1 MDGDTEV
8 LQQDIK
14 IWQVC
19 DFSSTTKILDRV
31 IFLQG
36 YYLDEAVRRCRVRPS
51 TIGGVQ
57 VPVRFEGDSFALAAS
72 TLPSADLDVRTVDPD
87 TIEMTSKMI

>member
-14 IWQVC
+14 VWEVC
-19 DFSSTTKILDRV
+19 ESSVISKILDRV

-36 YYLDEAVRRCRVRPS
+36 SYSDEAVRRCCQRPF
-51 TIGGVQ
+51 TLDGVQ
-57 VPVRFEGDSFALAAS
+57 IPVHFENGSLSSAAT

-87 TIEMTSKMI
+87 TIEMTSRTT